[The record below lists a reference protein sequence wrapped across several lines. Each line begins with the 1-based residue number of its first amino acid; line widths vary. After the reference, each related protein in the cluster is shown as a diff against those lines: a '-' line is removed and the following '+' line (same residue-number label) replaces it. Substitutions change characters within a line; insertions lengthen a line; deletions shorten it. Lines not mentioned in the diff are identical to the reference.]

1 MSDKRIEDYALIGDG
16 ETAALVHRSGAIE
29 WVCLPR
35 FDSEACFA
43 ALLGDEENGCWK
55 MAPRGDVRE
64 SSRRYRGDTL
74 ILETE
79 FATDQGR
86 VRVTDFMPTIR
97 AEAPDIVRIVECI
110 EGDVDMVSELILRF
124 DYGRIHP
131 LVRSDGGSPSIAMS
145 GPDGVK
151 LDFDVPIEFAD
162 RRFTSRFSLRHG
174 ERAHFVLTWFRSF
187 EDVPRKVD
195 PARALAETE
204 RYWREWTGH
213 VGYDGPWRDSVIRSL
228 ITLKALIHRRTGGI
242 IAAPTSSLPE
252 NPGGTRNWDYRYCW
266 LRDATFTL
274 MAMGRFGLHQEARD
288 WVGWLCRAVGGDPIE
303 VQPFY
308 SVVGQRRSIEWQA
321 GWLKGFNGA
330 RPVRF
335 GNGAEGQLQ
344 LDIYGEVIDAIYQA
358 ASEGMAD
365 SDSTDRLMR
374 MLVGKLE
381 AVWQQPDA
389 GIWEFRS
396 QPSQHVYSKVMCWVA
411 FDRAS
416 GWFSDSDPK
425 LAARYRQLA
434 AKVHA
439 EVLDKGFDR
448 ERNTFTRGYDDRELD
463 AANLRIPLVG
473 FMPADDPRMCGTVEA
488 IEQGLC
494 RSDGLL
500 MRYRP
505 AVTEDGLAQQ
515 EEGALVAANFWLVDV
530 YHLQGRED
538 DARALF
544 ERLVSRANDLGLLAE
559 ELAEGEGQLGN
570 FPQGLS
576 HLSLVAAAHRLAG
589 GKATDR
595 QAVEQPTTSA
605 AVA

>member
-16 ETAALVHRSGAIE
+16 ETAALIHRDATIE
-29 WVCLPR
+29 WLCLPR

-43 ALLGDEENGCWK
+43 SLLGDEENGCWK
-55 MAPRGDVRE
+55 MTPSGKVGE
-64 SSRRYRGDTL
+64 TTRRYRGDTL

-79 FATDQGR
+79 IVTDGGK
-86 VRVTDFMPTIR
+86 VRLTDFMPTVR
-97 AEAPDIVRIVECI
+97 AQAPDVVRIVECL
-110 EGDVDMVSELILRF
+110 EGEVEMTSELIVRF

-131 LVRSDGGSPSIAMS
+131 LVRSDGGGPSVAIS

-151 LDFDVPIEFAD
+151 LDFDPPIEFAH
-162 RRFTSRFSLRHG
+162 RRFTSRFTLRKG
-174 ERAHFVLTWFRSF
+174 ERANFVLTWFHSF
-187 EDVPRKVD
+187 EEIPGRVD
-195 PARALAETE
+195 PQAALEQTET
-204 RYWREWTGH
+204 YWHDWLRNVSH
-213 VGYDGPWRDSVIRSL
+213 DGPYRDAVVRSL

-274 MAMGRFGLHQEARD
+274 MAMARFGLHEEARD
-288 WVGWLCRAVGGDPIE
+288 WIAWLCRAVGGDPID

-308 SVVGQRRSIEWQA
+308 SVVGKHRALEWTA
-321 GWLKGFNGA
+321 DWLCGFNGA
-330 RPVRF
+330 KPVRF
-335 GNGAEGQLQ
+335 GNAAEDQIQ
-344 LDIYGEVIDAIYQA
+344 LDIYGEVIDALYQA
-358 ASEGMAD
+358 HEEGYAD
-365 SDSTDRLMR
+365 VESTDQLMR

-381 AVWQQPDA
+381 QIWQEPDA

-396 QPSQHVYSKVMCWVA
+396 QPCHHVYSKVMCWAA

-416 GWFSDSDPK
+416 GWLKNDDPELAAHYGK
-425 LAARYRQLA
+425 LAET
-434 AKVHA
+434 VHA
-439 EVLDKGFDR
+439 EVLAKGFDR
-448 ERNTFTRGYDDRELD
+448 ERNAFTRGYDDRELD

-473 FMPADDPRMCGTVEA
+473 FLPAGDPRMSGTVEA
-488 IEQGLC
+488 IERDLC
-494 RSDGLL
+494 RGDGLL
-500 MRYRP
+500 MRYRS
-505 AVTEDGLAQQ
+505 AVTDDGLHKQ

-530 YHLQGRED
+530 YQLQGRTEE
-538 DARALF
+538 ARALF

-576 HLSLVAAAHRLAG
+576 HLSLAAAAHRLAG

-595 QAVEQPTTSA
+595 KAVEEPA
-605 AVA
+605 ATAST